1 MKHKLLRWLCCC
13 LAACQLFSLTAFARP
28 DWPSDTGV
36 AAEAGIV
43 IDADSGAVLF
53 AQNSHVPYPPAS
65 ITKLLTALI
74 VLENCDLDEVV
85 VYSDTAL
92 QSVEADS
99 GNKLSLQSGDQ
110 MTVQDSLY
118 ALLLISVNQSANA
131 LAEHVAGSI
140 PAFVDMMNAR
150 IAELGCTESHFDNP
164 SGLNGD
170 FQYVSAY
177 DMALI
182 AQAAF
187 SNEELVKISS
197 TINYKVGPTILFPDG
212 QSFRNEHRL
221 VYTTDT
227 TSPYYCPAAVAG
239 KTGYLLKAG
248 NTLVTYGVQDGRRL
262 ISVILKGQPRQYFL
276 DSKELLNFG
285 FRSFQNMTIAD
296 HESRYVTGDELIRL
310 DSGSYKAS
318 ELHIESDRM
327 ITLPI
332 NASFEDAD
340 ISLEALPADAPK
352 NAVALLRY
360 TYNDRVIGE
369 ACLMTDANPV
379 QIGAASGEEHAE
391 SNTAPAPAADN
402 KTPDSDTPSAVM
414 PIGMILLVILV
425 AAIIL
430 LLGGGLGWIIY
441 SRKKEAEEQARR
453 RERRRQRLA
462 AEGDDAQAEFERL
475 MKERWN
481 R

>member
-1 MKHKLLRWLCCC
+1 MLFNILNLL
-13 LAACQLFSLTAFARP
+13 
-28 DWPSDTGV
+28 
-36 AAEAGIV
+36 
-43 IDADSGAVLF
+43 
-53 AQNSHVPYPPAS
+53 
-65 ITKLLTALI
+65 
-74 VLENCDLDEVV
+74 
-85 VYSDTAL
+85 
-92 QSVEADS
+92 
-99 GNKLSLQSGDQ
+99 
-110 MTVQDSLY
+110 
-118 ALLLISVNQSANA
+118 
-131 LAEHVAGSI
+131 
-140 PAFVDMMNAR
+140 
-150 IAELGCTESHFDNP
+150 
-164 SGLNGD
+164 
-170 FQYVSAY
+170 
-177 DMALI
+177 
-182 AQAAF
+182 
-187 SNEELVKISS
+187 
-197 TINYKVGPTILFPDG
+197 
-212 QSFRNEHRL
+212 
-221 VYTTDT
+221 
-227 TSPYYCPAAVAG
+227 
-239 KTGYLLKAG
+239 
-248 NTLVTYGVQDGRRL
+248 YGVQDGRRL

-318 ELHIESDRM
+318 ELHIEPDRM

-391 SNTAPAPAADN
+391 SNTAPAADN

>member
-1 MKHKLLRWLCCC
+1 MKQKAIRWLCCC
-13 LAACQLFSLTAFARP
+13 LALCQLFTFTSFARP

-74 VLENCDLDEVV
+74 VLENCELDEMV

-110 MTVQDSLY
+110 LTVQDSLY

-140 PAFVDMMNAR
+140 PAFVDMMNDK
-150 IAELGCTESHFDNP
+150 IKELGCTESHFDNP

-170 FQYVSAY
+170 TQNVTAY

-187 SNEELVKISS
+187 ANEELLKISS
-197 TINYKVGPTILFPDG
+197 TISYKVGPTILYPDG

-239 KTGYLLKAG
+239 KTGYLIKAG
-248 NTLVTYGVQDGRRL
+248 NTLVTYGVQGGRRL

-276 DSKELLNFG
+276 DAKELLDFG
-285 FRSFQNMTIAD
+285 FRSFQNLTIAD
-296 HESRYVTGDELIRL
+296 HESRYVTGNELIRL
-310 DSGSYKAS
+310 DTGSYKAS
-318 ELHIESDRM
+318 ELYIEPGRM
-327 ITLPI
+327 ITLPVS
-332 NASFEDAD
+332 ATFEDAD
-340 ISLEALPADAPK
+340 ISLESLPANAPAG
-352 NAVALLRY
+352 AVALLRY
-360 TYNDRVIGE
+360 TYNDRIVGE
-369 ACLMTDANPV
+369 ACLMTDTSSV
-379 QIGAASGEEHAE
+379 QVGTESGDEPEEHPSATP
-391 SNTAPAPAADN
+391 STADQKPD
-402 KTPDSDTPSAVM
+402 PDSPSAVM
-414 PIGMILLVILV
+414 PIGMILLIILV

-430 LLGGGLGWIIY
+430 LLGGGLGWILY

-462 AEGDDAQAEFERL
+462 EEGSEAQAEFDRL
-475 MKERWN
+475 MKERWK